1 MSVSRT
7 TLSKL
12 AQKVF
17 SEKVSAAKAEGGV
30 ALAGAAMSRIA

>member
-1 MSVSRT
+1 
-7 TLSKL
+7 
-12 AQKVF
+12 VF